1 MSREKMNV
9 EKVYIIVPIYNE
21 ETVIGEVLSGVR
33 KAGYRNIIV
42 VDDGSSDKSYAAASS
57 IPEVIV
63 LRHKLNRGKGA
74 AIKTGVLAAQYCG
87 AEVLVTI
94 DGDGQH
100 DPHDIEKMIEPIIK
114 DGFDVVLGT
123 RMRGGTE
130 MPLIK
135 ILANKIGNYCTMLLY
150 GMLVSDSQ
158 SGFRA
163 YSRFAAR
170 TIDTKADKYEYD
182 SKVIREINANRLKY
196 VEVPIAVR
204 YTQYSMTKKHRQGF
218 VNGLRTLV
226 RMVWDKIL

>member
-1 MSREKMNV
+1 MNV
-9 EKVYIIVPIYNE
+9 EKVYIIIPIYNE
-21 ETVIGEVLSGVR
+21 ESVIGEVLSGVR
-33 KAGYRNIIV
+33 QAGYRNIIV
-42 VDDGSSDKSYAAASS
+42 VDDGSWDRSYAAANS

-100 DPHDIEKMIEPIIK
+100 DPYDIEKLIEPIMK
-114 DGFDVVLGT
+114 NGFDVVLGT

-135 ILANKIGNYCTMLLY
+135 VLANKIGNYCTMLLY

-196 VEVPIAVR
+196 VEVPITVR

>member
-1 MSREKMNV
+1 
-9 EKVYIIVPIYNE
+9 
-21 ETVIGEVLSGVR
+21 
-33 KAGYRNIIV
+33 
-42 VDDGSSDKSYAAASS
+42 
-57 IPEVIV
+57 
-63 LRHKLNRGKGA
+63 
-74 AIKTGVLAAQYCG
+74 
-87 AEVLVTI
+87 
-94 DGDGQH
+94 
-100 DPHDIEKMIEPIIK
+100 
-114 DGFDVVLGT
+114 
-123 RMRGGTE
+123 MRGGTE

-135 ILANKIGNYCTMLLY
+135 VLANKIGNYCTMLLY

-196 VEVPIAVR
+196 VEVPITVR

>member
-9 EKVYIIVPIYNE
+9 EKVYIIVPIFNE
-21 ETVIGEVLSGVR
+21 ETVIGEVLSEI
-33 KAGYRNIIV
+33 KASGYPNIIV
-42 VDDGSSDKSYAAASS
+42 VDDGSADNSYAAAGS

-74 AIKTGVLAAQYCG
+74 AIKTGMLAAQYCG
-87 AEVLVTI
+87 AEVLVTF

-100 DPHDIEKMIEPIIK
+100 DPHDIQSLIEPIIK
-114 DGFDVVLGT
+114 KGFDVSLGT
-123 RMRGGTE
+123 RMRSGTE

-135 ILANKIGNYCTMLLY
+135 VLANKIGNYCTMLLY
-150 GMLVSDSQ
+150 GILVSDSQ

-196 VEVPIAVR
+196 VEVPIQVR
-204 YTQYSMTKKHRQGF
+204 YTQYSMSKKHRQGF
-218 VNGLRTLV
+218 VNGLRTLL
-226 RMVWDKIL
+226 RMLWDKVL

>member
-1 MSREKMNV
+1 MPREKMNV
-9 EKVYIIVPIYNE
+9 EKVYIIIPIYNE
-21 ETVIGEVLSGVR
+21 ESVIGEVLSGVR
-33 KAGYRNIIV
+33 QAGYRNIIV
-42 VDDGSSDKSYAAASS
+42 VDDGSWDRSYAAANS

-100 DPHDIEKMIEPIIK
+100 DPYDIEKLIEPIMK
-114 DGFDVVLGT
+114 NGFDVVLGT

-135 ILANKIGNYCTMLLY
+135 VLANKIGNYCTMLLY

-196 VEVPIAVR
+196 VEVPITVR